1 MKITEQKLRE
11 VIKSELEMRS
21 RINETLESF
30 LTLGLTKAV
39 FVLLAQYGLKRRKEK
54 AEALRKIADE
64 IEK

>member
-1 MKITEQKLRE
+1 MKITEQKLRQ

-21 RINETLESF
+21 RINESLESF

-39 FVLLAQYGLKRRKEK
+39 FLLLTHYGLKHRKEK
-54 AEALRKIADE
+54 ADKLRKIADE